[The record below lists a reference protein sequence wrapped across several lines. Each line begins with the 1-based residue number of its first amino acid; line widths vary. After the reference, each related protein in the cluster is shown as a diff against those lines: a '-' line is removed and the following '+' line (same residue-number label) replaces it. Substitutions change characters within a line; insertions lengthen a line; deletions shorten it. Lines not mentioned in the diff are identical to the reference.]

1 VFEQLI
7 KRLKKGL
14 IFMLGAGA
22 ALRLS
27 ASWRRTILHGWL
39 KATCGFAEFHPA
51 FDVVALESPISAY
64 TKCRNAVGLEK
75 PVDGVPI
82 NPQKLGN
89 LRKREDL
96 ACGFHSS
103 MVDS

>member
-14 IFMLGAGA
+14 IFMLVAGT

-39 KATCGFAEFHPA
+39 KATCGFIEFHPA
-51 FDVVALESPISAY
+51 LDVLALESPISAY
-64 TKCRNAVGLEK
+64 TKGRNTVGLEK
-75 PVDGVPI
+75 PVNGVPI
-82 NPQKLGN
+82 NSQKLGD
-89 LRKREDL
+89 LRQSKDL
-96 ACGFHSS
+96 AEGIHFQHT
-103 MVDS
+103 